1 MSYLT
6 TTNLIKLIIDN
17 KATKIELWA
26 TWNRQSEVGLSLKI
40 IHVEIGTQRNMPIFV
55 KHGTDPMYLH
65 YIVLNIGLYILHKY
79 VHVQK
84 YVLSRMAIRV
94 LLDFKRYLTAVLF
107 ETGAKSVPTKSRNPT
122 ICG

>member
-26 TWNRQSEVGLSLKI
+26 TWNRRSKVRLSLKI

-55 KHGTDPMYLH
+55 KHMGRFPMYLH
-65 YIVLNIGLYILHKY
+65 YIVLNTYSM
-79 VHVQK
+79 
-84 YVLSRMAIRV
+84 VLVAQPIMQR
-94 LLDFKRYLTAVLF
+94 
-107 ETGAKSVPTKSRNPT
+107 
-122 ICG
+122 

>member
-26 TWNRQSEVGLSLKI
+26 TWNRRSKVRLSLKI

-55 KHGTDPMYLH
+55 KHGADSPPGHVLTLHCFEYSMVLVTQPIMQRRPIHMELRPM
-65 YIVLNIGLYILHKY
+65 
-79 VHVQK
+79 
-84 YVLSRMAIRV
+84 
-94 LLDFKRYLTAVLF
+94 D
-107 ETGAKSVPTKSRNPT
+107 
-122 ICG
+122 

>member
-26 TWNRQSEVGLSLKI
+26 TWNRRSEVGLSLKI

-65 YIVLNIGLYILHKY
+65 YIVLNIGLYILHMFKSMY
-79 VHVQK
+79 L
-84 YVLSRMAIRV
+84 LSRMAIRV
-94 LLDFKRYLTAVLF
+94 LLDFKRYLKV
-107 ETGAKSVPTKSRNPT
+107 SKSRKKIGCSILPKS
-122 ICG
+122 

>member
-1 MSYLT
+1 MMSYLT

-26 TWNRQSEVGLSLKI
+26 TWNRRSKVGLSLKI

-65 YIVLNIGLYILHKY
+65 YIVLNIGLYILHMY
-79 VHVQK
+79 
-84 YVLSRMAIRV
+84 M
-94 LLDFKRYLTAVLF
+94 FKSMYYL
-107 ETGAKSVPTKSRNPT
+107 EWQSG
-122 ICG
+122 C

>member
-26 TWNRQSEVGLSLKI
+26 TWNRRSEVRLSLKI

-55 KHGTDPMYLH
+55 KHGADSPCTYTTLFGIYDVIYLGTMYM
-65 YIVLNIGLYILHKY
+65 YKY
-79 VHVQK
+79 E
-84 YVLSRMAIRV
+84 L
-94 LLDFKRYLTAVLF
+94 
-107 ETGAKSVPTKSRNPT
+107 
-122 ICG
+122 